1 MVHKPLNKALFIL
14 FLGGKKVAALVSHDK
29 KKPLGSHVLLQVP

>member
-1 MVHKPLNKALFIL
+1 MVHSPLNKAL

-29 KKPLGSHVLLQVP
+29 EKPLGSHVLC